1 MCLHCKKLNQKIR
14 HLPPARCQACEGE
27 ELDRCIQELFDR
39 VFRLLEEATGGSVQQ
54 DLDRATGNLIKMYE
68 LDAPEF
74 LIRKAHAVQRRRLRS
89 FRGWA
94 RNDRKSAMRTGSEE
108 RRRKFILVQGGKL

>member
-1 MCLHCKKLNQKIR
+1 MCKEPNHKIR
-14 HLPPARCQACEGE
+14 HFRPTRCQPCDGE
-27 ELDRCIQELFDR
+27 DLDRCIKELFDR
-39 VFRLLEEATGGSVQQ
+39 VFRLLEEGTGGSVQQ

-94 RNDRKSAMRTGSEE
+94 RNDRTSARAESEE